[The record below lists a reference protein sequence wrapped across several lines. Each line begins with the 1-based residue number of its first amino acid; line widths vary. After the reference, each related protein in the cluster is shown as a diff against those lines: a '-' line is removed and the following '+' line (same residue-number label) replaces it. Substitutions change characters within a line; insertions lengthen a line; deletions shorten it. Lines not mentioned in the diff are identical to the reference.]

1 MQKMR
6 KVWFFIG
13 FAILAVLFLWV
24 SLPAPVER
32 VSVSLEGDPQL
43 FTEVV
48 LLVPRWGWVGRSVE
62 IQTVM
67 YKATPEKMV
76 VRARLETSP
85 GVLGSGE
92 ESQVVQGTSPVQWT
106 FPLTSMTP
114 GHKAWRVWLWAGD
127 SPAVENLYLVRGG
140 KVRILGISG
149 IPVSLLQGGLALV
162 MVLLI
167 LARVLFQSQYP
178 PRKGNWMN
186 CDKINRN

>member
-13 FAILAVLFLWV
+13 IAVLAVLFLWV

-32 VSVSLEGDPQL
+32 VSVALEGDPQL
-43 FTEVV
+43 FTEIV

-76 VRARLETSP
+76 VRARIETSP

-114 GHKAWRVWLWAGD
+114 GYTAWRVWLWAGD
-127 SPAVENLYLVRGG
+127 SPAAENLYLVRGG

-149 IPVSLLQGGLALV
+149 VPVFWLQGGLLFV
-162 MVLLI
+162 MALLI
-167 LARVLFQSQYP
+167 LTRVLFQSPHP
-178 PRKGNWMN
+178 PRKG
-186 CDKINRN
+186 IG